1 MPQLTEAELKR
12 QLDSEKFS
20 KVYFFYGPE
29 KFLIDKY
36 TQRFL
41 DKAGNVPFPDFNLQ
55 RFDGRETAVDTIADA
70 VEALP
75 FLAERKCVTVS
86 DFDVETCGATELGKL
101 YELLDNLPSTTA
113 LLLYCPSLEVDA
125 RHSAKWK
132 KLIAAVNKA
141 GVTAAMER
149 RTGPELEKTL
159 CAAAAKRGCDLARQN
174 AARIIGFAGSDLR
187 TLYHELEKLCSYQGS
202 GELTAGLID
211 RLVTRNLE
219 ANIFALGRAILAGEY
234 EKAYGLLDLLF
245 YQNEEPV
252 SILAALTTVYL
263 DLYRVRASI
272 QSGLTAQEP
281 AQHFDYKGKE
291 FRLRNAERDVRR
303 LSMAALRES
312 LDILLETDLSL
323 KGARGSRRI
332 MLEKMIA
339 RLLLAAQKEKIA

>member
-1 MPQLTEAELKR
+1 MPQLTEAELKK
-12 QLDSEKFS
+12 QLDCGNFS

-29 KFLIDKY
+29 KYMIEKY

-55 RFDGRETAVDTIADA
+55 RFDGRGTTVDAIADA

-75 FLAERKCVTVS
+75 FLADRKCVTVS

-101 YELLDNLPSTTA
+101 YELLEALPSATV
-113 LLLYCPSLEVDA
+113 LLFYCPGLQVDVKK
-125 RHSAKWK
+125 SAKWK
-132 KLIAAVNKA
+132 KFLAAINKT
-141 GVTAAMER
+141 GVSVAMER

-159 CAAAAKRGCDLARQN
+159 CAAAAKRGCDLSRQD
-174 AARIIGFAGSDLR
+174 AARIINYAGNDLR
-187 TLYHELEKLCSYQGS
+187 TLYHELEKLCSYQCS
-202 GELTAGLID
+202 GEITAALID

-219 ANIFALGRAILAGEY
+219 ANIFALGKSIIAGEY
-234 EKAYGLLDLLF
+234 EKAYGILDLLF

-252 SILAALTTVYL
+252 SILATLTTVYL
-263 DLYRVRASI
+263 DLYRVRACI
-272 QSGLTAQEP
+272 QSGLSAQDP
-281 AQHFDYKGKE
+281 AQYFDYKGKE

-303 LSMAALRES
+303 LSLAALRES

-339 RLLLAAQKEKIA
+339 RLLLAAQKERLA